1 VDLKRIEQGILANA
15 KPGDPVRYAIPPK
28 TARIAVIGAGLSGLA
43 CTYRLASKGYPVT
56 LFEAGEAIG
65 GSAVKTLPEDL
76 VRADFQSAFKY
87 VGHQPRLGKRITDI
101 GEIRPEFD
109 AVYVATGQAGD
120 DFGLLPSWDSRT
132 LASQAP
138 GVYLGGSLTGSRP
151 AWNIENGLRAAS
163 SVEEFLKTGRNDG
176 IGPLFNRPV
185 VNEKFYALTYDFYEP
200 PPTKISV
207 TGVSAADDSAGANG
221 DVSTPPDAPAADISA
236 TANGDAAT
244 DVSGES
250 GGAPAS
256 ANASAPTNE
265 PYTDDPYITEA
276 KRCPSCNCSLCMD
289 ACVLMEHYQ
298 TNPKRIAA
306 DLGVTVLPVEGKI
319 KHVASRM
326 LNSCSLC
333 GLCDALCPAGVE
345 TCAAMFESRRMMFAS
360 GNIPVAY
367 HDFWLADMEF
377 SFSDSAYAVVA
388 PETGDSGLL
397 FFPGCQLAASSPG
410 AVEAAYSYIQS
421 IRPDASLILSCCGI
435 PAAWAA
441 EQDLLSR
448 SVDRLLADWTSLGRP
463 EALFACSTC
472 MDNFSKYLPEI
483 PGKLVYEWLADT
495 DGGLSYSGGTRAGR
509 PSARGGAQAD
519 GETAAEAT
527 ELRTAAACVFD
538 PCGSRT
544 DEAGRAAVRKL
555 AAKSG
560 FALSELDPNG
570 PEAAC
575 CGFGG
580 HIYPANPALF
590 GQIIRKRTY
599 LDDAAYITYCA
610 NCRDLFLHEG
620 KDSRHILDILFPGK
634 DAPRLPDLSE
644 RRQNRAA
651 LKAALTGSIVPPREP
666 AIRLTIPREIQEK
679 MNDLLLLNENAE
691 AVVADCETN
700 NAKAVDPDNGHFIGY
715 GSSRNLTVWVEY
727 ETRPDSGA
735 VLHNIY
741 SHRMRAKQ
749 ETRHDRRA
757 SGASAAA
764 STADTA
770 DAAARPANT
779 AADRKQLIC
788 AKCQLP
794 LTEIETKFEY
804 LKHEFSHA
812 IPQCPVCGQPY
823 IPESLVNGKML
834 EVETMLEDK

>member
-1 VDLKRIEQGILANA
+1 VDLKFIEQGILENA
-15 KPGDPVRYAIPPK
+15 RPGAPVRYAIPPK

-65 GSAVKTLPEDL
+65 GAAVKTLPEDL
-76 VRADFQSAFKY
+76 VQADFQSAFKY
-87 VGHQPRLGKRITDI
+87 VGHQLRLGERIADI
-101 GEIRPEFD
+101 GEIRPDFD
-109 AVYVATGQAGD
+109 AVYVATGRDGD
-120 DFGLLPSWDSRT
+120 DFGLLPSWDDRT

-138 GVYLGGSLTGSRP
+138 GVYLGGSLTGCRP
-151 AWNIENGLRAAS
+151 VWNIENGFRAAS

-176 IGPLFNRPV
+176 IGPLFNRPA
-185 VNEKFYALTYDFYEP
+185 VNEQFYALTYSFGAP
-200 PPTKISV
+200 PAKISA
-207 TGVSAADDSAGANG
+207 TDSSAGKNGSASADAPAKANGGASAPANASAADASA
-221 DVSTPPDAPAADISA
+221 DAP
-236 TANGDAAT
+236 AT
-244 DVSGES
+244 DVSADAN
-250 GGAPAS
+250 GG
-256 ANASAPTNE
+256 
-265 PYTDDPYITEA
+265 DPYIAEA

-360 GNIPVAY
+360 DNIPAAY

-377 SFSDSAYAVVA
+377 SFSDIAYAVVT
-388 PETGDSGLL
+388 PETGGSGLL

-410 AVEAAYSYIQS
+410 AVKAAYSYIQNV
-421 IRPDASLILSCCGI
+421 RPDASLILSCCGV
-435 PAAWAA
+435 PAAWAT
-441 EQDLLSR
+441 EQDLLAR
-448 SVDRLLADWTSLGRP
+448 SMDRLLADWTSLGHP
-463 EALFACSTC
+463 EMLFACSTC
-472 MDNFSKYLPEI
+472 MDHFAEYLPQI
-483 PGKLVYEWLADT
+483 PGKLVYEWLADN
-495 DGGLSYSGGTRAGR
+495 DGGLSYSGGTGGIWAAAG
-509 PSARGGAQAD
+509 
-519 GETAAEAT
+519 TV
-527 ELRTAAACVFD
+527 ACVFD

-560 FALSELDPNG
+560 FALTELDPNG

-599 LDDAAYITYCA
+599 LDNTAYITYCA

-620 KDSRHILDILFPGK
+620 KDSRHILDILFPGEN
-634 DAPRLPDLSE
+634 APRLPDLSE

-651 LKAALTGSIVPPREP
+651 LKAALTGSAVPPREP
-666 AIRLTIPREIQEK
+666 VIRLTIPREIQEK
-679 MNDLLLLNENAE
+679 MNGLLLLNENAE
-691 AVVADCETN
+691 AVVAGCETN
-700 NAKAVDPDNGHFIGY
+700 NAKAVDPENGHFIGY

-749 ETRHDRRA
+749 ETRHDRRV
-757 SGASAAA
+757 SGASVQ
-764 STADTA
+764 S
-770 DAAARPANT
+770 ANT

-788 AKCQLP
+788 AKCRLP
-794 LTEIETKFEY
+794 LEEIESKFEY